1 MESDQVFAYTLKL
14 LFLITSPI
22 TFIVGIFL
30 LYDVETYL
38 KLERFLAKSY
48 GASKKTFV
56 HQLEKNRESLQLF
69 LLKRRRLI
77 GFICLFN
84 SVLTIFIVMFL
95 LKR

>member
-1 MESDQVFAYTLKL
+1 MENEQLFAYALKL

-48 GASKKTFV
+48 GSSKKIFLE
-56 HQLEKNRESLQLF
+56 QLEKNRESLQLF
-69 LLKRRRLI
+69 LLQRRRLI
-77 GFICLFN
+77 GVICLFN
-84 SVLTIFIVMFL
+84 SILTIFIVVFL